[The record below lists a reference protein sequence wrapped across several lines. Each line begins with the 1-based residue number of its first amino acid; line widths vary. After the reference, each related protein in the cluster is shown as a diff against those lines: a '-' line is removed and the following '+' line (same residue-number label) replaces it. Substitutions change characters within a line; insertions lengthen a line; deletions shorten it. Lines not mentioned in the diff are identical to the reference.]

1 MNPPKPRTPRQAA
14 RTVVRDPLGAVF
26 LLRYDNEEVGPHW
39 AMPGGGLDPGESPR
53 EGARR
58 ELREETGW
66 TDLEPGPLLCTWT
79 HDFTRAGIPVRL
91 RPHPAQRGRRVLER
105 GLGAACSAQQ
115 ILRGWVPGAT
125 VGAWPIRRSP
135 LGAAAVPCWWPRSP
149 RSRCSP
155 PVRPARTSLPPPPR
169 ATRTPRRRSS
179 ITPAS

>member
-79 HDFTRAGIPVRL
+79 HDFTRAGIPVRQHEHIYLADAPGPRRELGPDVAADHLADGILDVRWWTPREL
-91 RPHPAQRGRRVLER
+91 RDTDEQIWPPRLHDLLDGWSPGDRPADLGHVPVRGRPDIAGR
-105 GLGAACSAQQ
+105 G
-115 ILRGWVPGAT
+115 
-125 VGAWPIRRSP
+125 
-135 LGAAAVPCWWPRSP
+135 
-149 RSRCSP
+149 
-155 PVRPARTSLPPPPR
+155 
-169 ATRTPRRRSS
+169 
-179 ITPAS
+179 